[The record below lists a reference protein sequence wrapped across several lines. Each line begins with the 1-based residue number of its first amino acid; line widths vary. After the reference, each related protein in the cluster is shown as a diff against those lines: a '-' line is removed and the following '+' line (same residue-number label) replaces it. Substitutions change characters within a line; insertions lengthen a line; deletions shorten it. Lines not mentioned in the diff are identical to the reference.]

1 MDVIIMDKRE
11 KIKIKGEHGRPGWGG
26 GGRHEAGEIE
36 KKTQNRGIFSEL
48 DFTWG
53 LHLKI

>member
-1 MDVIIMDKRE
+1 MR
-11 KIKIKGEHGRPGWGG
+11 RRRR
-26 GGRHEAGEIE
+26 RHEAGETK

-48 DFTWG
+48 DFIWG